1 MKTKLLLLIIIV
13 IAAILVRYSLFT
25 VNEKEF
31 VVVTRFGKPVRTLE
45 QAGLYFKRP
54 GFLETVNRIEKR
66 TKVFKTQPIQLLLGD
81 KNPLIITCYI
91 CWNVSDPLTFLQSLT
106 SSDIVEQK
114 IGDMVNSLLGST
126 LGDYTIENIIN
137 VKPEM
142 VKLDEIEAG
151 IMSESE
157 QKAMEKYGI
166 KIIDVGIRRLA
177 YPEIVTQSV
186 YNRMRA
192 EREKEAKKYLA
203 EGKEEAAKIEA
214 QTDKEVAKIIAEANK
229 EAEILK
235 GQGDKEA
242 MGIYAEAYS
251 RDAGFFEFTKS
262 LEACSEILKNQS
274 TLILS
279 TESEIFKYLKY
290 AEEKGEYS
298 VTGR

>member
-1 MKTKLLLLIIIV
+1 MKAKLIFSTVAVIV
-13 IAAILVRYSLFT
+13 LVLAYYSLFT

-31 VVVTRFGKPVRTLE
+31 VVVTQFGKPVKTLQ

-66 TKVFKTQPIQLLLGD
+66 AKVFKTQPIQLLLGD
-81 KNPLIITCYI
+81 KNPLIITCYV
-91 CWNVSDPLTFLQSLT
+91 CWKISDPLTFLQSLT
-106 SSDIVEQK
+106 SSDVVDQK

-126 LGDYTIENIIN
+126 LGNYTIENIIS
-137 VKPEM
+137 VRPEL
-142 VKLDEIEAG
+142 VKLEEIEAR
-151 IMSESE
+151 ILEESE
-157 QKAMEKYGI
+157 QKATEKYGI
-166 KIIDVGIRRLA
+166 KIIDIGIRRLA
-177 YPEIVTQSV
+177 YPQIVTQSV

-214 QTDKEVAKIIAEANK
+214 QTDKEVAQIIAEANK

-251 RDAGFFEFTKS
+251 QDPAFFEFTKS
-262 LEACSEILKNQS
+262 LEACSEVLKKKS

-290 AEEKGEYS
+290 TEKIGE
-298 VTGR
+298 

>member
-1 MKTKLLLLIIIV
+1 MKTKILLLMIAVIV
-13 IAAILVRYSLFT
+13 LVLACYSLFT

-31 VVVTRFGKPVRTLE
+31 VVVTRFGKPVKTLQ

-66 TKVFKTQPIQLLLGD
+66 AKVFKTQPIQLLLGD
-81 KNPLIITCYI
+81 KNPLIITCYV
-91 CWNVSDPLTFLQSLT
+91 CWKISDPLTFLQSLT
-106 SSDIVEQK
+106 SSDVVDQK

-126 LGDYTIENIIN
+126 LGDYTIENIIS
-137 VKPEM
+137 VRPEL
-142 VKLDEIEAG
+142 VKLEEIEAR
-151 IMSESE
+151 ILEESE
-157 QKAMEKYGI
+157 QKATEKYGI
-166 KIIDVGIRRLA
+166 KIIDLGIRRLA
-177 YPEIVTQSV
+177 YPQIVTQSV
-186 YNRMRA
+186 YSRMRA

-214 QTDKEVAKIIAEANK
+214 QTDKEVAQIIAEANK

-251 RDAGFFEFTKS
+251 QDPGFFEFTKS
-262 LEACSEILKNQS
+262 LEACSEVLKKKT

-290 AEEKGEYS
+290 TEKTDE
-298 VTGR
+298 

>member
-1 MKTKLLLLIIIV
+1 MKAKFLLLIIVIIV
-13 IAAILVRYSLFT
+13 VGLAYYSLFT

-54 GFLETVNRIEKR
+54 GLLETVNRIER
-66 TKVFKTQPIQLLLGD
+66 RAKVFKTQPIQLLLGD

-91 CWNVSDPLTFLQSLT
+91 CWKISDPLTFLQSVT
-106 SSDIVEQK
+106 SSDIVDQK

-137 VKPEM
+137 VKPEL
-142 VKLDEIEAG
+142 VKIEEIEAR
-151 IMSESE
+151 ILAESE
-157 QKAMEKYGI
+157 QKAIEKYGI
-166 KIIDVGIRRLA
+166 KIIDVGVRRLA
-177 YPEIVTQSV
+177 YPQIVTQSV

-192 EREKEAKKYLA
+192 ERDKEAKKYLA

-214 QTDKEVAKIIAEANK
+214 QTDKEVAQIIAEANK
-229 EAEILK
+229 ESEILK

-242 MGIYAEAYS
+242 MNIYAEAYGQD
-251 RDAGFFEFTKS
+251 RGFFEFTKS
-262 LEACSEILKNQS
+262 LEACREVLKNKS

-290 AEEKGEYS
+290 TEETGE
-298 VTGR
+298 

>member
-1 MKTKLLLLIIIV
+1 MKTKILLLAIAVIV
-13 IAAILVRYSLFT
+13 LVLACYSLFT

-54 GFLETVNRIEKR
+54 GFLETVNRVEKR
-66 TKVFKTQPIQLLLGD
+66 AKVLKTQPIQLLLGD
-81 KNPLIITCYI
+81 KNPLIITCYV
-91 CWNVSDPLTFLQSLT
+91 CWKISDPLTFLQSLT

-126 LGDYTIENIIN
+126 LGDYTIENIIS
-137 VKPEM
+137 VRPEL
-142 VKLDEIEAG
+142 VKLEEIEVR
-151 IMSESE
+151 ILEESE
-157 QKAMEKYGI
+157 QKATEKYGI

-177 YPEIVTQSV
+177 YPQIVTQSV

-214 QTDKEVAKIIAEANK
+214 QADKEVARIIAEANK
-229 EAEILK
+229 EAQILK

-242 MGIYAEAYS
+242 MGIYAEAYG

-262 LEACSEILKNQS
+262 LEACSEVLKKKS

-290 AEEKGEYS
+290 REETNQYS
-298 VTGR
+298 APSR

>member
-1 MKTKLLLLIIIV
+1 MKTKILLLMIAVIV
-13 IAAILVRYSLFT
+13 LVLACYSLFT

-31 VVVTRFGKPVRTLE
+31 VIVTRFGKPVRTLE
-45 QAGLYFKRP
+45 QAGLYFKRS

-66 TKVFKTQPIQLLLGD
+66 AKVFKTQPIQLLLGD
-81 KNPLIITCYI
+81 KNPLIITCYV
-91 CWNVSDPLTFLQSLT
+91 CWKISDPLTFLQSLT
-106 SSDIVEQK
+106 SSDIVDQK

-137 VKPEM
+137 VRPEL
-142 VKLDEIEAG
+142 VKLEEIEAR
-151 IMSESE
+151 ILQESE
-157 QKAMEKYGI
+157 QKAIKKYGI

-177 YPEIVTQSV
+177 YPQIVTQSV
-186 YNRMRA
+186 YDRMRA

-214 QTDKEVAKIIAEANK
+214 QTDKEVAQIIAEANK

-242 MGIYAEAYS
+242 MSIYAEAYS
-251 RDAGFFEFTKS
+251 QDPEFFEFTKS
-262 LEACSEILKNQS
+262 LEACSEVLKEKS

-290 AEEKGEYS
+290 TEKTGE
-298 VTGR
+298 